1 MPVVDPQQAAATV
14 TRFFERMGAGDW
26 DAMAACLAPDVVRV
40 GPYRDVKVGRDDYR
54 DFLAETIEALEGY
67 RMGIQR
73 IWADGPRVVAQ
84 LSETML
90 VDGRPRRTDEAIVV
104 DLGPDGLITRVEV
117 YLQRGYFVDDE
128 DEIVRA

>member
-1 MPVVDPQQAAATV
+1 MDETAALATV
-14 TRFFERMGAGDW
+14 TRFFERMGASDW

-40 GPYRDVKVGRDDYR
+40 GPYRDVKVGRDEYR
-54 DFLAETIEALEGY
+54 DFLADTIEALEGY
-67 RMGIQR
+67 QMGIQR
-73 IWADGPRVVAQ
+73 IWTDGTRAVAQ
-84 LSETML
+84 LSETLM

-128 DEIVRA
+128 DAIVR

>member
-1 MPVVDPQQAAATV
+1 MDEGQARATV
-14 TRFFERMGAGDW
+14 TRFFERMGALDW
-26 DAMAACLAPDVVRV
+26 DAMAECLAPDVVRV

-67 RMGIQR
+67 QMGIQR
-73 IWADGPRVVAQ
+73 IWTDGRRAVAQ
-84 LSETML
+84 LSETLL

-104 DLGPDGLITRVEV
+104 DLGPVGLITRVEV

-128 DEIVRA
+128 DEIDRS